1 MTPDGTTLWVNC
13 LPCKSSIQ
21 HTASVI
27 ATFLRLEGRD
37 PNIVE
42 IDELD
47 DDSLLKIFRES
58 SLANIE
64 QTDLVIIGQVHQL
77 AGLQPGRWWEEADN
91 SQDELFR
98 WHTFLSA
105 KGKKIT
111 LLGCR
116 EGLWGESTATV
127 AQVLREKAAASCI
140 IYIGKV
146 GALRA
151 KYTPNEWIATG
162 KEATVAEQVI
172 SWDGL
177 FQDTSKAWASVA
189 AGTQFTVA
197 SPLCETT
204 SWFHEHMGRYDW
216 VDCET
221 GHLAKAAK
229 ELGMQFGYLHLVSDN
244 LEGAYDEDL
253 SNEDGSVLILKKR
266 DALYRD
272 IESIIKEFLASW
284 DHTQNT

>member
-1 MTPDGTTLWVNC
+1 M
-13 LPCKSSIQ
+13 Q

-27 ATFLRLEGRD
+27 ATFLQLEGRD

-42 IDELD
+42 IDQLE
-47 DDSLLKIFRES
+47 DDSLLRIFRES
-58 SLANIE
+58 SLADIE
-64 QTDLVIIGQVHQL
+64 PTDLVIIGQVHQL
-77 AGLQPGRWWEEADN
+77 AGLQPGRWWDTGNFPED
-91 SQDELFR
+91 LFR
-98 WHTFLSA
+98 WHTFLSPTA
-105 KGKKIT
+105 RKIT

-127 AQVLREKAAASCI
+127 ARVLRERAGASCI

-146 GALRA
+146 GALDA

-162 KEATVAEQVI
+162 QEATVGREVI
-172 SWDGL
+172 SWNGL
-177 FQDTSKAWASVA
+177 FQDTGKAWTTVA

-197 SPLCETT
+197 SPLCETK
-204 SWFHEHMGRYDW
+204 SWFHEHRERYDW

-221 GHLAKAAK
+221 GHLAKATQ

-244 LEGAYDEDL
+244 LDGTHDEDL
-253 SNEDGSVLILKKR
+253 SNEDDSVLILKKR

-272 IESIIKEFLASW
+272 IEGIINKFLASW
-284 DHTQNT
+284 DGTQNT